1 MTDTRPHCF
10 THIDRH
16 GIERSIFF
24 VAYRGKS
31 LFRRRWR
38 FDLFYTADRSVKH
51 HEHSRESADRF
62 LARCRAL
69 MHADYAALAQGKPT
83 A

>member
-1 MTDTRPHCF
+1 MADTRQYCF

-16 GIERSIFF
+16 GIARSIFF

-38 FDLFYTADRSVKH
+38 FDLFHSADRSVKH
-51 HEHSRESADRF
+51 YENSQEAADRF
-62 LARCRAL
+62 SARCNAL
-69 MHADYAALAQGKPT
+69 MHSDYEAIS
-83 A
+83 